1 MILSGVFKLV
11 VVQQMSAFQSTVTSN
26 LTENREEN
34 NNARDCGVGVSH
46 RGVSV
51 VMYGNLSMGGAIQRL
66 E

>member
-1 MILSGVFKLV
+1 M
-11 VVQQMSAFQSTVTSN
+11 TSN

-51 VMYGNLSMGGAIQRL
+51 VMNGNLSMGGAIQRL
-66 E
+66 ECSE